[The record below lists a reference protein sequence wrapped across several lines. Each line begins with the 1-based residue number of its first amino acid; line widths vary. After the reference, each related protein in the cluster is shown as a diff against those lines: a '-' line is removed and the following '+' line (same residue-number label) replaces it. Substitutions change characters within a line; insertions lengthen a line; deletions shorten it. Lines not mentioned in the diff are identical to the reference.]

1 MVNMKKY
8 DCIIWDFNGTI
19 FDDVN
24 IGIESINTLLR
35 KRGLPE
41 LTTREEYQSNFG
53 FPIIEWYKKLGFDF
67 DKEDYDEVANEWV
80 AEYLSRE
87 KNAPVTEGVIE
98 LLEHFKRNGM
108 RQVIISASEITM
120 LTRQLDFL
128 GIGQYFDDVVGK
140 NDVYAS
146 GKGEIAKIWR
156 KLNPGEMV
164 FIGDT
169 DHDLETAEHINA
181 DCILVACGHQSYERL
196 SSLIPKAQ
204 TNLTVVRSMKN
215 IFDL

>member
-1 MVNMKKY
+1 MKKY

-35 KRGLPE
+35 ARGLVE
-41 LTTREEYQSNFG
+41 LSTREEYQRNFG

-67 DKEDYDEVANEWV
+67 DKEDYDEVAREWV

-87 KNAPVTEGVIE
+87 KNAPTTDGVIE
-98 LLEHFKRNGM
+98 LLEHFSKSGI

-120 LTRQLDFL
+120 LKRQLGFL
-128 GIGQYFDDVVGK
+128 GIEKYFDDVVGK
-140 NDVYAS
+140 DDVYAS
-146 GKGEIAKIWR
+146 GKSEIALRWR
-156 KLNPGEMV
+156 SLNPGKML

-196 SSLIPKAQ
+196 SSLALKAR
-204 TNLTVVRSMKN
+204 TPLTVVRKMQD
-215 IFDL
+215 ILDI